1 VAWSYADLPAGDL
14 IGILVCL
21 FFSAFFSASE
31 TALTSLS
38 LLRTE
43 QIIERHAVLGRAL
56 RVWKNNPNGVLA
68 TILIGNNIF
77 NITASALATDLAS
90 NLFPSRGIPI
100 AIGGM
105 TFLLLFSG
113 EITPKTIARS
123 YADVLA
129 PILML
134 LVLGFH
140 VLFYPVSWT
149 LTWFIRGLF
158 RLFGG
163 RHRRRDRVTEDDI
176 EYIVSLGRRQGTLD
190 KDKEHLLSSIF
201 EFSDTTA
208 REIMVPR
215 TDIIAT
221 PVDANYEKVVEISL
235 ESGFSRIPVFEESID
250 KIVGIFYT
258 KNLITPPLR
267 EEQSAFLASRMRPA
281 VFVPESKK
289 ISEVLKL
296 FQRERIHMAIVVD
309 EFGGTGGLV
318 TMEDII
324 EELLGEIQDEFDSE
338 EERLV
343 KAGEG
348 AYIADAR
355 VNVEELEDEF
365 GLRFPED
372 RDYESLGGF
381 LMEMAQ
387 EVPTEGWE
395 HIEQGYRFRVME
407 ADPQRVI
414 KVHIEPA
421 PEPDEA
427 AAEGA
432 GGVEDELPEDEDA
445 DVPKA
450 GQAGG

>member
-1 VAWSYADLPAGDL
+1 VPAL
-14 IGILVCL
+14 EFPTAELVGIVVCL
-21 FFSAFFSASE
+21 VFSAFFSASE

-38 LLRTE
+38 LPRLE
-43 QIIERHAVLGRAL
+43 QILERHPIWGRGL
-56 RVWKNNPNGVLA
+56 LTWKRNPNGVLT
-68 TILIGNNIF
+68 TILLGNNLV
-77 NITASALATDLAS
+77 NITASALAAEMAS
-90 NLFPSRGIPI
+90 AMFPSRGIPI

-123 YADVLA
+123 YSDVLA
-129 PILML
+129 PTLMN
-134 LVLGFH
+134 LVLVFH
-140 VLFYPVSWT
+140 VLFFPVTWVI
-149 LTWFIRGLF
+149 TWFIRGLF
-158 RLFGG
+158 MLFGG
-163 RHRRRDRVTEDDI
+163 RQRRGERVTEEDI

-215 TDIIAT
+215 TDIIAV
-221 PVDANYEKVVEISL
+221 PVDASYDKVVEISL
-235 ESGFSRIPVFEESID
+235 ESGFSRIPVFEETVD

-258 KNLITPPLR
+258 KNLITPPTR
-267 EEQSAFLASRMRPA
+267 QEQGAFLASRMRPA

-324 EELLGEIQDEFDSE
+324 EELLGEIQDEFDTE

-343 KAGEG
+343 KTGDG
-348 AYIADAR
+348 SYLADAR
-355 VNVEELEDEF
+355 VDVDELEDEF
-365 GLRFPED
+365 GLTFPED

-381 LMEMAQ
+381 LMEEAH
-387 EVPTEGWE
+387 EVPAVGWE
-395 HIEQGYRFRVME
+395 HAYQGYRFRVLV

-414 KVHIEPA
+414 KVQIQRLPSEP
-421 PEPDEA
+421 E
-427 AAEGA
+427 EGA
-432 GGVEDELPEDEDA
+432 PARDDEDAAPDDDDA

>member
-1 VAWSYADLPAGDL
+1 VQAVYPELPTAGL
-14 IGILVCL
+14 VGILVCL
-21 FFSAFFSASE
+21 LFSAFFSASE

-38 LLRTE
+38 LHRTE
-43 QIIERHAVLGRAL
+43 QIIARHTFWGRAL
-56 RVWKNNPNGVLA
+56 QTWRHNPNGVLT
-68 TILIGNNIF
+68 TILIGNNIV
-77 NITASALATDLAS
+77 NITASALATEVAS
-90 NLFPSRGIPI
+90 SLFPSQGITI

-105 TFLLLFSG
+105 TFLLLFTG
-113 EITPKTIARS
+113 EITPKTIART

-129 PILML
+129 PALMNV
-134 LVLGFH
+134 VLIFH
-140 VLFYPVSWT
+140 VLFFPVTWVIA
-149 LTWFIRGLF
+149 WFIRGLF

-163 RHRRRDRVTEDDI
+163 RQRGGERVTEEDI

-215 TDIIAT
+215 TDIIAV
-221 PVDANYEKVVEISL
+221 PVDASYEKVVEISL
-235 ESGFSRIPVFEESID
+235 ESGFSRIPVFEETID

-267 EEQSAFLASRMRPA
+267 EEQGAFLASRMRPA

-324 EELLGEIQDEFDSE
+324 EELLGEIQDEFDTE

-343 KAGEG
+343 KSEDG
-348 AYIADAR
+348 AYLADAR
-355 VNVEELEDEF
+355 LNVDELEEEF
-365 GLRFPED
+365 ELSFPDD

-381 LMEMAQ
+381 LMEEAH
-387 EVPTEGWE
+387 EVPSAGWE
-395 HIEQGYRFRVME
+395 HAYQGYRFRVLE

-414 KVHIEPA
+414 KVEIERLAPNEAGDGTPA
-421 PEPDEA
+421 PDERQEPEGDA
-427 AAEGA
+427 ATPPKAGA
-432 GGVEDELPEDEDA
+432 GG
-445 DVPKA
+445 
-450 GQAGG
+450 